1 MARILIADDSLVV
14 RKSYESMLSFLGHEV
29 ISCKDGKDTLEAFRT
44 KSPELLIL
52 DVQMPVMDGLEA
64 CREIRR
70 MPAGAT
76 VPIIIVSALEE
87 EDDILKGLNAGAN
100 DYLVKPVREA
110 HLIAKLKT
118 SLGIS
123 ALHKQDF
130 ELAKKRTVFAGKY
143 RIEKMLGYG
152 SHSTV
157 FLVTDTDSNN
167 RQYALKLLKESF
179 AAEDMVKSF
188 IAEAEQIR
196 KIDCEQILKIHDVGK
211 FQDRLYLVLEL
222 AADGDLQKI
231 LKHRRLT
238 ELEASQLAYDIIRG
252 IKALRNNKIVHLD
265 IKPGNILLSGGHY
278 KLADFGMVIPRKSAT
293 MPLNAEIWGTAGYI
307 SPEYLTSEQELTS
320 KSDIYSLAITL
331 YQAITGDNPFNSE
344 RASVSMFRQVNLT
357 PPSLQDYDKNV
368 SEYFSG
374 AIQAMLEKDPAQR
387 PSEEE
392 LEEVFSSLIEYNQ
405 CREEQVNSIPK
416 EARSHEAVI
425 AASNQLLVSEF
436 DETTVESANSA
447 LAFTPAPQIKVKI
460 ETLEKRFDKMPL
472 FKRQTKKIVKSLKRT
487 DPRIIIL
494 SAALLIV
501 STAAGWA
508 GYLVFSSSGVPITVK
523 EGPMTAV
530 ICPKCNLSEERRI
543 MDINTAK
550 CSKCQGHLAIAQKCE
565 KCKNI
570 FALPEIPDA
579 DKMTPEEYTAAFE
592 KTHRCPKCKSDEIIA
607 VPLLKEEADDI

>member
-29 ISCKDGKDTLEAFRT
+29 ISCKDGKDTLAAFQA

-70 MPAGAT
+70 MPNGAT

-87 EDDILKGLNAGAN
+87 EDDILKGLNSGAN

-157 FLVTDTDSNN
+157 FLVSDIENN
-167 RQYALKLLKESF
+167 NKQYALKLLKESF
-179 AAEDMVKSF
+179 AAEDMVKCF
-188 IAEAEQIR
+188 IAEAE
-196 KIDCEQILKIHDVGK
+196 KISKINCEQILKIYDVGK
-211 FQDRLYLVLEL
+211 YQDRIYLVLEL

-252 IKALRNNKIVHLD
+252 IKTLRNNKIVHLD
-265 IKPGNILLSGGHY
+265 IKPGNILFSNGHY
-278 KLADFGMVIPRKSAT
+278 KLTDFGMAIPRKSAT

-307 SPEYLTSEQELTS
+307 SPEYLTSEQALTT
-320 KSDIYSLAITL
+320 KTDIYSFGITL

-344 RASVSMFRQVNLT
+344 RASVSMFRQVNLI
-357 PPSLQDYDKNV
+357 PPPLQDYDKNV
-368 SEYFSG
+368 SKYFSG
-374 AIQAMLEKDPAQR
+374 VVQSMLEKDPAQR
-387 PSEEE
+387 PVEEE

-405 CREEQVNSIPK
+405 CREEQVNSKKK
-416 EARSHEAVI
+416 EAKSREAVI
-425 AASNQLLVSEF
+425 AISNQLLVSEP
-436 DETTVESANSA
+436 DETTIESTSPG
-447 LAFTPAPQIKVKI
+447 LAFTPAPQIKVKLDL
-460 ETLEKRFDKMPL
+460 LEKRLGKMPL
-472 FKRQTKKIVKSLKRT
+472 YKRQARKIAKSFSRT

-501 STAAGWA
+501 STVAGWA
-508 GYLVFSSSGVPITVK
+508 GYHAFVAPDIPIIVK
-523 EGPMTAV
+523 NGPMTAI
-530 ICPKCNLSEERRI
+530 ICTKCNSEEERRI

-550 CSKCQGHLAIAQKCE
+550 CSKCQGPLAAAQKCE
-565 KCKNI
+565 KCKNV
-570 FALPEIPDA
+570 FALPEISDPD
-579 DKMTPEEYTAAFE
+579 KGTPEEYKAAFE
-592 KTHRCPKCKSDEIIA
+592 KAHKCPKCQSDEIMA
-607 VPLLKEEADDI
+607 VPMQKEEADGI